1 MVDSTSAAM
10 EMPPPPVSH
19 SNFDKAL
26 PRRRFFSDMPDK
38 GLFGMVALL
47 GFVMILVLKVRGHN
61 ADYIAGFA
69 VLLMLGYGALAFNM
83 PLVQMRLD
91 RLGDNFYYLGFIFT
105 LASLA
110 AALVQLRMS
119 MPIEELLGS
128 FGIALVTTIVGIA
141 GRVMFVQLRNEIDDV
156 EEHVRRDL
164 AAASADL
171 RAQLS
176 ASVREFET
184 FRTGLLQTLKE
195 TTEEF
200 ADARME
206 QEQRTDARARTAT
219 QKLAG
224 ASGELQ
230 KELASILREFEAFR
244 TKFAKASAKH
254 VAKIEELTNTSA
266 EKVSEV
272 FDTNRRNSEHVSEMV
287 TSIRQAVD
295 TAGKRLA
302 EMELPSERLNE
313 EFDSFVRKL
322 EELTGRLAAS
332 SEGPRRA
339 WTVFRR

>member
-1 MVDSTSAAM
+1 MVDSTRAAM

-19 SNFDKAL
+19 SNFEKAL

-47 GFVMILVLKVRGHN
+47 GFAMILVLKVRGLD

-69 VLLMLGYGALAFNM
+69 VLLMLGYGVLAFNM

-141 GRVMFVQLRNEIDDV
+141 GRVMFVQLRSEIDDV

-195 TTEEF
+195 TVEEF
-200 ADARME
+200 ADARMKGE
-206 QEQRTDARARTAT
+206 ERIDSHARIAT

-230 KELASILREFEAFR
+230 KELAAVLGEFEAFR
-244 TKFAKASAKH
+244 TKLAKASAKH
-254 VAKIEELTNTSA
+254 LAKIEELTNSSA
-266 EKVSEV
+266 EKVNEV
-272 FDTNRRNSEHVSEMV
+272 FETSRQNSQQVSEMV
-287 TSIRQAVD
+287 RSINQAVD

-313 EFDSFVRKL
+313 EFGGFVRKL
-322 EELTGRLAAS
+322 EDLTGRLAAG
-332 SEGPRRA
+332 SEGPR
-339 WTVFRR
+339 WTWPVFRR